1 MPRGFILP
9 ATPPRRAIDRVAP
22 MKTHFL
28 LSAAVSALL
37 VTGAAQAASS
47 WQDTLNSAASQLS
60 AGNSSTTMS
69 QNGGL
74 SLSSLTGLLNSGTE
88 SLSASNM
95 NNAAGILEYCA
106 KEKLAS
112 MTDANNIKNQV
123 LGKLGLETPQEQ
135 QQDTNYLEGIQG
147 LLNANNGQ
155 QLNLETIG
163 NTPLAKKVKAQ
174 ACDFVLKQGLSFI
187 S

>member
-1 MPRGFILP
+1 
-9 ATPPRRAIDRVAP
+9 

-37 VTGAAQAASS
+37 MTGAAQAASS

-60 AGNSSTTMS
+60 AGSGSNSTATTS

-74 SLSSLTGLLNSGTE
+74 SLSSLTGLLNNGGQ

-112 MTDANNIKNQV
+112 MTDATNIKNQV
-123 LGKLGLETPQEQ
+123 LGKLGLDTQEEQ

-147 LLNANNGQ
+147 LLNANNGE

-163 NTPLAKKVKAQ
+163 NSPLAKKVKAQ
-174 ACDFVLKQGLSFI
+174 ACDFVLKQGMSFI

>member
-1 MPRGFILP
+1 
-9 ATPPRRAIDRVAP
+9 

-28 LSAAVSALL
+28 LSAALSALL
-37 VTGAAQAASS
+37 VTGAAQAATS
-47 WQDTLNSAASQLS
+47 WQDSLNSAASQLS
-60 AGNSSTTMS
+60 AGNSTTSS
-69 QNGGL
+69 QTGGL
-74 SLSSLTGLLNSGTE
+74 SLSSLTGLLNSGTD

-112 MTDANNIKNQV
+112 MTDATNIKNQV

-163 NTPLAKKVKAQ
+163 STPLAKKVKAQ

>member
-1 MPRGFILP
+1 
-9 ATPPRRAIDRVAP
+9 

-28 LSAAVSALL
+28 LSAALSALL
-37 VTGAAQAASS
+37 VTGAAQAATS
-47 WQDTLNSAASQLS
+47 WQDSLNSAASQLS
-60 AGNSSTTMS
+60 AGNSATSS
-69 QNGGL
+69 QTGGL
-74 SLSSLTGLLNSGTE
+74 SLSSLTGLLNSGTD

-112 MTDANNIKNQV
+112 MTDATNIKNQV
-123 LGKLGLETPQEQ
+123 LGKLGLDTPQEQ

>member
-1 MPRGFILP
+1 
-9 ATPPRRAIDRVAP
+9 

-28 LSAAVSALL
+28 LSAALSALL
-37 VTGAAQAASS
+37 VTGAAQAATS
-47 WQDTLNSAASQLS
+47 WQDSLNSAASQLN
-60 AGNSSTTMS
+60 AGNSTTSS
-69 QNGGL
+69 QTGGL
-74 SLSSLTGLLNSGTE
+74 SLSSLTGLLNSGTD

-112 MTDANNIKNQV
+112 MTDATNIKNQV

>member
-1 MPRGFILP
+1 
-9 ATPPRRAIDRVAP
+9 

-60 AGNSSTTMS
+60 AGSTSTTTS

-112 MTDANNIKNQV
+112 MTDATNIKNQV

-147 LLNANNGQ
+147 LLNANNGE

>member
-1 MPRGFILP
+1 
-9 ATPPRRAIDRVAP
+9 

-28 LSAAVSALL
+28 LSAALSALL
-37 VTGAAQAASS
+37 VTGAAQAATS
-47 WQDTLNSAASQLS
+47 WQDSLNSAASQLS
-60 AGNSSTTMS
+60 AGNSTTTS
-69 QNGGL
+69 QTGGL
-74 SLSSLTGLLNSGTE
+74 SLSSLTGLLNNGTD

-112 MTDANNIKNQV
+112 MTDATNIKNQV

>member
-1 MPRGFILP
+1 VPRGFILP

-28 LSAAVSALL
+28 LSAALSALL
-37 VTGAAQAASS
+37 VTGAAQAATS
-47 WQDTLNSAASQLS
+47 WQDSLNSAASQLS
-60 AGNSSTTMS
+60 TGNSTTTS
-69 QNGGL
+69 QTGGL
-74 SLSSLTGLLNSGTE
+74 SLSSLTGLLNNGTD

-112 MTDANNIKNQV
+112 MTDATNIKNQV
-123 LGKLGLETPQEQ
+123 LGKLGLDTPQEQ

>member
-1 MPRGFILP
+1 
-9 ATPPRRAIDRVAP
+9 

-37 VTGAAQAASS
+37 MTGAAQAASS

-60 AGNSSTTMS
+60 AGSSNSTTTTS

-74 SLSSLTGLLNSGTE
+74 SLSSLTGLLNNGGQ

-112 MTDANNIKNQV
+112 MTDATNIKNQV
-123 LGKLGLETPQEQ
+123 LGKLGLDTQEEQ

-147 LLNANNGQ
+147 LLNANNGE

-163 NTPLAKKVKAQ
+163 NSPLAKKVKAQ
-174 ACDFVLKQGLSFI
+174 ACDFVLKQGMSFI

>member
-28 LSAAVSALL
+28 LSAALSALL
-37 VTGAAQAASS
+37 VTGAAQAATS
-47 WQDTLNSAASQLS
+47 WQDSLNSAASQLS
-60 AGNSSTTMS
+60 TGNSTTTS
-69 QNGGL
+69 QTGGL
-74 SLSSLTGLLNSGTE
+74 SLSSLTGLLNNGTD

-112 MTDANNIKNQV
+112 MTDATNIKNQV

-163 NTPLAKKVKAQ
+163 NTPLAKQVKAQ

>member
-1 MPRGFILP
+1 
-9 ATPPRRAIDRVAP
+9 

-28 LSAAVSALL
+28 LSAALSALL
-37 VTGAAQAASS
+37 VTGAAQAATS
-47 WQDTLNSAASQLS
+47 WQDSLNSAASQLS
-60 AGNSSTTMS
+60 AGNSTTSS
-69 QNGGL
+69 QTGGL
-74 SLSSLTGLLNSGTE
+74 SLSSLTGLLNSGTD

-112 MTDANNIKNQV
+112 MTDATNIKNQV

>member
-1 MPRGFILP
+1 
-9 ATPPRRAIDRVAP
+9 

-37 VTGAAQAASS
+37 MTGAAQAASS

-60 AGNSSTTMS
+60 AGSSSNSTTTTS

-74 SLSSLTGLLNSGTE
+74 SLSSLTGLLNNGGQ

-112 MTDANNIKNQV
+112 MTDATNIKNQV
-123 LGKLGLETPQEQ
+123 LGKLGLETQEEQ

-147 LLNANNGQ
+147 LLNANNGE

-163 NTPLAKKVKAQ
+163 NSPLAKKVKAQ
-174 ACDFVLKQGLSFI
+174 ACDFVLKQGMSFI

>member
-1 MPRGFILP
+1 
-9 ATPPRRAIDRVAP
+9 

-28 LSAAVSALL
+28 LSAALSALL
-37 VTGAAQAASS
+37 VTGAAQAATS
-47 WQDTLNSAASQLS
+47 WQDSLNSAASQLS
-60 AGNSSTTMS
+60 AGNNTTSSQT
-69 QNGGL
+69 GGL
-74 SLSSLTGLLNSGTE
+74 SLSSLTGLLNSGTD

-95 NNAAGILEYCA
+95 NNAAGILKYCA

-112 MTDANNIKNQV
+112 MTDATTIKNQV

>member
-1 MPRGFILP
+1 
-9 ATPPRRAIDRVAP
+9 

-37 VTGAAQAASS
+37 MTGTAQAASS

-60 AGNSSTTMS
+60 AGSSNSTTTTS
-69 QNGGL
+69 QSGGL
-74 SLSSLTGLLNSGTE
+74 SLSSLTGLLNNGTQ

-95 NNAAGILEYCA
+95 NNAAGILEYCV

-112 MTDANNIKNQV
+112 MTDATNIKNQV
-123 LGKLGLETPQEQ
+123 LGKLGLDTQEEQ

-147 LLNANNGQ
+147 LLNANNGE

-163 NTPLAKKVKAQ
+163 NSPLAKKVKAQ
-174 ACDFVLKQGLSFI
+174 ACDFVLKQGMSFI

>member
-28 LSAAVSALL
+28 LSAALSALL
-37 VTGAAQAASS
+37 VTGAAQAATS
-47 WQDTLNSAASQLS
+47 WQDSLNSAASQLS
-60 AGNSSTTMS
+60 AGNSTTSS
-69 QNGGL
+69 QTGGL
-74 SLSSLTGLLNSGTE
+74 SLSSLTGLLNSGTD

-112 MTDANNIKNQV
+112 MTDATNIKNQV

>member
-28 LSAAVSALL
+28 LSAALSALL
-37 VTGAAQAASS
+37 VTGAAQAATS
-47 WQDTLNSAASQLS
+47 WQDSLNSAASQLS
-60 AGNSSTTMS
+60 AGNSTTTS
-69 QNGGL
+69 QTGGL
-74 SLSSLTGLLNSGTE
+74 SLSSLTGLLNNGTD

-112 MTDANNIKNQV
+112 MTDATNIKNQV

>member
-1 MPRGFILP
+1 
-9 ATPPRRAIDRVAP
+9 

-28 LSAAVSALL
+28 LSAALSTLL
-37 VTGAAQAASS
+37 VTGAAQAATS
-47 WQDTLNSAASQLS
+47 WQDSLNSAASQLS
-60 AGNSSTTMS
+60 AGNSTTSS
-69 QNGGL
+69 QTGGL
-74 SLSSLTGLLNSGTE
+74 SLSSLTGLLNSSTD

-112 MTDANNIKNQV
+112 MTDATNIKNQV

>member
-1 MPRGFILP
+1 
-9 ATPPRRAIDRVAP
+9 

-37 VTGAAQAASS
+37 MTGAAQAASS

-60 AGNSSTTMS
+60 AGSTSSQS
-69 QNGGL
+69 GGL
-74 SLSSLTGLLNSGTE
+74 SASALTGLLSSGTQ

-112 MTDANNIKNQV
+112 MTDATNIKNQV
-123 LGKLGLETPQEQ
+123 LGKLGIDTQEEQ

-147 LLNANNGQ
+147 LLNANNGE

-163 NTPLAKKVKAQ
+163 NSPLAKKVKAQ
-174 ACDFVLKQGLSFI
+174 ACDFVLKQGMSFI

>member
-28 LSAAVSALL
+28 LSAALSALL
-37 VTGAAQAASS
+37 VTGAAQAATS
-47 WQDTLNSAASQLS
+47 WQDSLNSAASQLS
-60 AGNSSTTMS
+60 AGNSATSS
-69 QNGGL
+69 QTGGL
-74 SLSSLTGLLNSGTE
+74 SLSSLTGLLNSGTD

-112 MTDANNIKNQV
+112 MTDATNIKNQV
-123 LGKLGLETPQEQ
+123 LGKLGLDTPQEQ

>member
-28 LSAAVSALL
+28 LSAALSALL
-37 VTGAAQAASS
+37 VTGAAQAATS
-47 WQDTLNSAASQLS
+47 WQDSLNSAASQLS
-60 AGNSSTTMS
+60 AGNSTTSS
-69 QNGGL
+69 QTGGL
-74 SLSSLTGLLNSGTE
+74 SLSSLTGLLNSGTD

-112 MTDANNIKNQV
+112 MTDATTIKNQV

>member
-1 MPRGFILP
+1 
-9 ATPPRRAIDRVAP
+9 

-37 VTGAAQAASS
+37 MTGAAQAASS
-47 WQDTLNSAASQLS
+47 WQDTLNSAANQLS
-60 AGNSSTTMS
+60 AGSTSSQS
-69 QNGGL
+69 GGL
-74 SLSSLTGLLNSGTE
+74 SASALTGLLSSGTE

-112 MTDANNIKNQV
+112 MTDATNIKNQV
-123 LGKLGLETPQEQ
+123 LGKLGIDTPQEQ

-147 LLNANNGQ
+147 LLNANNGE

-163 NTPLAKKVKAQ
+163 NSPLAKKVKAQ
-174 ACDFVLKQGLSFI
+174 ACDFVLKQGMSFI

>member
-1 MPRGFILP
+1 
-9 ATPPRRAIDRVAP
+9 

-37 VTGAAQAASS
+37 VTGAAQATAPS
-47 WQDTLNSAASQLS
+47 WQDSLNSAASQLG
-60 AGNSSTTMS
+60 AGNSTTTT

-74 SLSSLTGLLNSGTE
+74 SLSSLTGLLSNGSQ

-112 MTDANNIKNQV
+112 MTDATNIKNQV
-123 LGKLGLETPQEQ
+123 LGKLGLDTQEEQ

>member
-1 MPRGFILP
+1 
-9 ATPPRRAIDRVAP
+9 

-28 LSAAVSALL
+28 LSAALSALL
-37 VTGAAQAASS
+37 VTGAAQAATS
-47 WQDTLNSAASQLS
+47 WQDSLNSAASQLS
-60 AGNSSTTMS
+60 AGNSATSS
-69 QNGGL
+69 QTGGL
-74 SLSSLTGLLNSGTE
+74 SLSSLTGLLNSGTD

-112 MTDANNIKNQV
+112 MTDATNIKNQV

>member
-1 MPRGFILP
+1 
-9 ATPPRRAIDRVAP
+9 

-60 AGNSSTTMS
+60 AGSSNSSTTTTPS

-74 SLSSLTGLLNSGTE
+74 SLSSLTGLLNNGSQ

-112 MTDANNIKNQV
+112 MTDATNIKNQV
-123 LGKLGLETPQEQ
+123 LGKLGLDTPQEQ

-147 LLNANNGQ
+147 LLNASNGE

>member
-1 MPRGFILP
+1 VPRGFILP

-28 LSAAVSALL
+28 LSAALSALL
-37 VTGAAQAASS
+37 VTGAAQAATS
-47 WQDTLNSAASQLS
+47 WQDSLNSAASQLS
-60 AGNSSTTMS
+60 TGNSTTTS
-69 QNGGL
+69 QTGGL
-74 SLSSLTGLLNSGTE
+74 SLSSLTGLLNNGTD

-112 MTDANNIKNQV
+112 MTDATNIKNQV

>member
-1 MPRGFILP
+1 
-9 ATPPRRAIDRVAP
+9 

-37 VTGAAQAASS
+37 MTGAAQAASS

-60 AGNSSTTMS
+60 AGSSS

-74 SLSSLTGLLNSGTE
+74 SASALTGLLSSGTQ

-112 MTDANNIKNQV
+112 MTDATNIKNQV
-123 LGKLGLETPQEQ
+123 LGKLGIETQEEQ

-147 LLNANNGQ
+147 LLNANSGE

-163 NTPLAKKVKAQ
+163 NSPLAKKVKAQ
-174 ACDFVLKQGLSFI
+174 ACDFVLKQGMSFI

>member
-1 MPRGFILP
+1 
-9 ATPPRRAIDRVAP
+9 

-37 VTGAAQAASS
+37 VTGAAQAAAPS
-47 WQDTLNSAASQLS
+47 WQDSLNSAASQLG
-60 AGNSSTTMS
+60 AGNSTTTT

-74 SLSSLTGLLNSGTE
+74 SLSSLTGLLSNGSQ

-112 MTDANNIKNQV
+112 MTDATNIKNQV
-123 LGKLGLETPQEQ
+123 LGKLGLETPEEQ

-147 LLNANNGQ
+147 LLNANNGE

-163 NTPLAKKVKAQ
+163 NSPLAKKVKAQ

>member
-1 MPRGFILP
+1 
-9 ATPPRRAIDRVAP
+9 

-28 LSAAVSALL
+28 LSAALSALL
-37 VTGAAQAASS
+37 VTGAAQAATS
-47 WQDTLNSAASQLS
+47 WQDSLNSAASQLS
-60 AGNSSTTMS
+60 AGSSTTSS
-69 QNGGL
+69 QTGGL
-74 SLSSLTGLLNSGTE
+74 SLSSLTGLLNSGTD

-112 MTDANNIKNQV
+112 MTDATNIKNQV